1 MISRRV
7 RPVGAS
13 ALPGIGTSRTAARRR
28 NFVAGALLAPGL
40 LTLFFL
46 LLLPL
51 VNVAVESFRQYV
63 PGKIGGLVGASY
75 TLSNYSALL
84 HPVYLDN
91 LTTMI
96 WCASLAT
103 LGGLVMGY
111 PVAYAI
117 ARTKSHLFRISLTAL
132 LVGLLF
138 LSALIRVYSL
148 ELSFGTVGLG
158 RTLSGLMGVSSNS
171 RTYAEFL
178 VVIGLMHHSIPLAA
192 LLIAAT
198 IQNINPRLV
207 EAAQVLGAPLWR
219 GHLSITLPLS
229 MPGILSAFL
238 ICYTTNLSAFVVPM
252 ILGKGKI
259 QFLSNLAYDR
269 YAELANFPSG
279 SAIAMQLLA
288 VAAIVTFG
296 IGWLLRRRFG
306 EGIH

>member
-1 MISRRV
+1 MTSTGVPRLEASVSSGIAPSR
-7 RPVGAS
+7 P
-13 ALPGIGTSRTAARRR
+13 AATRQTL
-28 NFVAGALLAPGL
+28 VIGALLAPGL
-40 LTLFFL
+40 IALLFL

-51 VNVAVESFRQYV
+51 VNVVVESFRQYV
-63 PGKIGGLVGASY
+63 PGKVGGLIDASY
-75 TLSNYSALL
+75 TLSNYAALL
-84 HPVYLDN
+84 HPVYLDY

-96 WCASLAT
+96 WAASLAT
-103 LGGLVMGY
+103 FGGLVMGY

-117 ARTKSHLFRISLTAL
+117 ARTQSHLLRMSLIAL

-148 ELSFGTVGLG
+148 ELSLGSVGLG
-158 RTLSGLMGVSSNS
+158 RMLAGLMGVSSNS

-192 LLIAAT
+192 LLMIAT

-207 EAAQVLGAPLWR
+207 EAAQALGAPMWR

-229 MPGILSAFL
+229 MPGILSAL
-238 ICYTTNLSAFVVPM
+238 LVCYTTNLSAFVVPM
-252 ILGKGKI
+252 ILGKGKV

-279 SAIAMQLLA
+279 SAIAIQLLA
-288 VAAIVTFG
+288 VAAIVTYG
-296 IGWLLRRRFG
+296 IGWLLRRRLR

>member
-1 MISRRV
+1 MTSTGFDPIGASDAPAIADPQPRASRR
-7 RPVGAS
+7 
-13 ALPGIGTSRTAARRR
+13 I
-28 NFVAGALLAPGL
+28 FIAGALLAPGL
-40 LTLFFL
+40 LTLTVL

-51 VNVAVESFRQYV
+51 VNTIVESFRQYV
-63 PGKIGGLVGASY
+63 PGKIGGLVDASF
-75 TLSNYSALL
+75 TLANYSALL
-84 HPVYLDN
+84 HPVYVEY

-117 ARTKSHLFRISLTAL
+117 ARTSSHLFRMSLIAL

-148 ELSFGTVGLG
+148 ELSFGSVGLG
-158 RTLSGLMGVSSNS
+158 RVLSAWMGVSSNS
-171 RTYAEFL
+171 RSYAEFL

-192 LLIAAT
+192 LLITAT

-207 EAAQVLGAPLWR
+207 EAAQALGAPVWR

-238 ICYTTNLSAFVVPM
+238 VCYTTNLSAFVVPM

-269 YAELANFPSG
+269 YAEVANFPSG

-288 VAAIVTFG
+288 VAVIVTFG
-296 IGWLLRRRFG
+296 IGWILRRRFG

>member
-1 MISRRV
+1 MTSTGFDPIGAPDAPAIADPRPRASRR
-7 RPVGAS
+7 
-13 ALPGIGTSRTAARRR
+13 I
-28 NFVAGALLAPGL
+28 FIAGALLAPGL
-40 LTLFFL
+40 LTLTIL

-51 VNVAVESFRQYV
+51 VNTIVESFRQYV
-63 PGKIGGLVGASY
+63 PGKIGGLVDASF
-75 TLSNYSALL
+75 TLANYSALL
-84 HPVYLDN
+84 HPVYVEY

-117 ARTKSHLFRISLTAL
+117 ARTSSHLFRMSLIAL

-148 ELSFGTVGLG
+148 ELSFGSVGLG
-158 RTLSGLMGVSSNS
+158 RVLSAWMGVSSNS
-171 RTYAEFL
+171 RSYAEFL

-192 LLIAAT
+192 LLITAT

-207 EAAQVLGAPLWR
+207 EAAQALGAPVWR

-238 ICYTTNLSAFVVPM
+238 VCYTTNLSAFVVPM

-269 YAELANFPSG
+269 YAEVANFPSG

-288 VAAIVTFG
+288 VAVIVTFG
-296 IGWLLRRRFG
+296 IGWILRRRFG